1 MVAIP
6 DDISFDEASFI
17 EPVNTCIKAVEKAR
31 VASGETVIVMGLGTI
46 GLLAGDALQA
56 GGRDGDWAAIP
67 CRKSPRE
74 KHFSR
79 P

>member
-6 DDISFDEASFI
+6 DDVSFDEASFI

-31 VASGETVIVMGLGTI
+31 VAAGETVVVMGLGPDR
-46 GLLAGDALQA
+46 LASDDAVET
-56 GGRDGDWAAIP
+56 
-67 CRKSPRE
+67 CRA
-74 KHFSR
+74 R